1 MNKIGNHLKLE
12 NKALLLRLSEAEE
25 TLDAIRN
32 GEVDAIVM
40 TGSAGEKIF
49 SLTSAETPYRVIIEK
64 MNEGAV
70 ILSTAGLIVYCNQR
84 FAEMFEEPMEQL
96 TGSDFLRFMAPEEI
110 TEYTSLLKKGIQ
122 KRFSKELKYTTQQK
136 KTSWFQLSFSALPP
150 QIMGDICVM
159 VMDIT
164 ELKNNEKKIWE
175 LNTNLEEKIAARTVQ
190 YETVNKELEAF
201 SYSVSHDLRAP
212 LRAVNC
218 YAQILTEDYSPVL
231 DDDGKT
237 LLENIR
243 YNARKMWVLID
254 DLLSF
259 SRLGRKEIEKHTV
272 DMNELMNAILIDIN
286 NTMQHHASIRCGS
299 LPVVQADYRLL
310 YQVMMNLVVN
320 AIKYSSKK
328 EQPIL
333 EIYAEQQNGKTVFVV
348 KDNGVGFD
356 MRFAGKLFGVFQ
368 RLHSEKEFEG
378 NGVGLA
384 IVQRIIT
391 KHGGRVWAEGKE
403 NEGATFYFTLN

>member
-1 MNKIGNHLKLE
+1 
-12 NKALLLRLSEAEE
+12 
-25 TLDAIRN
+25 
-32 GEVDAIVM
+32 
-40 TGSAGEKIF
+40 
-49 SLTSAETPYRVIIEK
+49 VIIEK
-64 MNEGAV
+64 MNERAV
-70 ILSTAGLIVYCNQR
+70 ILSAAGLIVYCNQR

-96 TGSDFLRFMAPEEI
+96 TGSDFLRFIALEEI
-110 TEYTSLLKKGIQ
+110 TEYTSLFKKGIQ
-122 KRFSKELKYTTQQK
+122 KRFCKELNYTTQQK

-164 ELKNNEKKIWE
+164 ELKNNEKKIWD

-212 LRAVNC
+212 LRAVNS
-218 YAQILTEDYSPVL
+218 YAQILIEDYSTVL

-243 YNARKMWVLID
+243 YNARKMGVLID

-259 SRLGRKEIEKHTV
+259 SRLGRKEIDKHKV
-272 DMNELMNAILIDIN
+272 DMNELINAILIEVN
-286 NTMQHHASIRCGS
+286 NTIPHHASIRCS
-299 LPVVQADYRLL
+299 RLPVVQADYRLL
-310 YQVMMNLVVN
+310 YQAILNLVAN

-328 EQPIL
+328 EQPL
-333 EIYAEQQNGKTVFVV
+333 VEIFAEQQNGHTVFAV
-348 KDNGVGFD
+348 KDNGAGFN
-356 MRFAGKLFGVFQ
+356 MQFADKLFGVFQ

-384 IVQRIIT
+384 IAQRIIT
-391 KHGGRVWAEGKE
+391 KHGGKLWAEGKE
-403 NEGATFYFTLN
+403 NESAIFHFTLN